1 MRCSASFLLRA
12 VGDAGSGAL
21 SWASPIGWAQKA
33 RPYAESVEVV
43 DVVWPLGLCLVVAA
57 ALGLAAVAGGPAR
70 LRGGPGAA
78 ATGPG
83 PGHARPAQPFALA
96 FRLQRGA
103 VVWWTV
109 SVVAMAVA
117 WGSLANS
124 IEEFTKDNE
133 SLQDVLAR
141 SGSERRLPLD
151 HAALLGPDRRRRGAA
166 GHHPAADRGDRAPG
180 RHRAGHAGHA
190 VELGRW
196 PPRGGVHRQRAR
208 RRGRWTGAR
217 GHLRARGRRRRAG
230 PAARRRV
237 ARVPAAG
244 VAAGRRRWRS
254 RRGAE
259 VGGRGVGIW
268 AACLVLGLFGTL
280 IEVPEAIRD
289 LSPFEAVPALPA
301 ESMHWC
307 RSASWPRSPWRSWR
321 PASPPAAATSA
332 DGDRGGLRS
341 ATGPTLGSST

>member
-21 SWASPIGWAQKA
+21 MGIADRLGAEGPALRRIGGG
-33 RPYAESVEVV
+33 R
-43 DVVWPLGLCLVVAA
+43 GRR
-57 ALGLAAVAGGPAR
+57 LATRAVPGRGGGAGSGAVAGGPAR
-70 LRGGPGAA
+70 LRGRPGAA
-78 ATGPG
+78 ATGPARAT
-83 PGHARPAQPFALA
+83 PGLRSPLALA

-141 SGSERRLPLD
+141 SGSERHRRLPLD

-230 PAARRRV
+230 PGSSARRSCTCR
-237 ARVPAAG
+237 G
-244 VAAGRRRWRS
+244 VAAGRFAVALLGAAPRW
-254 RRGAE
+254 
-259 VGGRGVGIW
+259 V
-268 AACLVLGLFGTL
+268 
-280 IEVPEAIRD
+280 
-289 LSPFEAVPALPA
+289 
-301 ESMHWC
+301 
-307 RSASWPRSPWRSWR
+307 
-321 PASPPAAATSA
+321 AAAWGSGRRASCSA
-332 DGDRGGLRS
+332 CS
-341 ATGPTLGSST
+341 AP